1 MSETSLNTG
10 EMLFQL
16 RVWDYL
22 AWALDDKR
30 LDHVENLY
38 YKGRPISVSTFA
50 NPNVPMVKC
59 FDKAELS
66 AGDIDSEYPFVIQAD
81 GMFDADVMDEREWIA
96 SQPAYTSLSVWDK
109 FETLLPAKPSMECV
123 DSGTRMFIRFTLG
136 ELAGMLNS
144 GLVSGNALR
153 LTDKGRHIVQLLQD
167 RKAFR
172 SQSTADNPHYGAYW
186 DAYYADQST
195 YPYKPTLEIICERNC
210 DET

>member
-22 AWALDDKR
+22 AWALDA
-30 LDHVENLY
+30 
-38 YKGRPISVSTFA
+38 ISVSTFA

-59 FDKAELS
+59 FDKAELL

-109 FETLLPAKPSMECV
+109 FETLLPAKPSVECV

-144 GLVSGNALR
+144 GLPLGG
-153 LTDKGRHIVQLLQD
+153 GR
-167 RKAFR
+167 
-172 SQSTADNPHYGAYW
+172 
-186 DAYYADQST
+186 
-195 YPYKPTLEIICERNC
+195 
-210 DET
+210 

>member
-59 FDKAELS
+59 FDKAELL

-96 SQPAYTSLSVWDK
+96 SQTRLHESERVGQ
-109 FETLLPAKPSMECV
+109 V
-123 DSGTRMFIRFTLG
+123 RDSATGQTVC
-136 ELAGMLNS
+136 GM
-144 GLVSGNALR
+144 R
-153 LTDKGRHIVQLLQD
+153 
-167 RKAFR
+167 
-172 SQSTADNPHYGAYW
+172 
-186 DAYYADQST
+186 
-195 YPYKPTLEIICERNC
+195 
-210 DET
+210 

>member
-30 LDHVENLY
+30 PL
-38 YKGRPISVSTFA
+38 SV
-50 NPNVPMVKC
+50 
-59 FDKAELS
+59 
-66 AGDIDSEYPFVIQAD
+66 
-81 GMFDADVMDEREWIA
+81 
-96 SQPAYTSLSVWDK
+96 SLSVWDK

-144 GLVSGNALR
+144 GLPLGG
-153 LTDKGRHIVQLLQD
+153 GR
-167 RKAFR
+167 
-172 SQSTADNPHYGAYW
+172 
-186 DAYYADQST
+186 
-195 YPYKPTLEIICERNC
+195 
-210 DET
+210 

>member
-59 FDKAELS
+59 FDKAECRL
-66 AGDIDSEYPFVIQAD
+66 V
-81 GMFDADVMDEREWIA
+81 
-96 SQPAYTSLSVWDK
+96 
-109 FETLLPAKPSMECV
+109 TLIPN
-123 DSGTRMFIRFTLG
+123 IR
-136 ELAGMLNS
+136 S
-144 GLVSGNALR
+144 S
-153 LTDKGRHIVQLLQD
+153 
-167 RKAFR
+167 
-172 SQSTADNPHYGAYW
+172 
-186 DAYYADQST
+186 
-195 YPYKPTLEIICERNC
+195 YKPMACSMLT
-210 DET
+210 

>member
-59 FDKAELS
+59 FDKAELL
-66 AGDIDSEYPFVIQAD
+66 AGDIDSEYPFVLHESERVGQVRDAATGQTVY
-81 GMFDADVMDEREWIA
+81 GMR
-96 SQPAYTSLSVWDK
+96 
-109 FETLLPAKPSMECV
+109 
-123 DSGTRMFIRFTLG
+123 
-136 ELAGMLNS
+136 
-144 GLVSGNALR
+144 
-153 LTDKGRHIVQLLQD
+153 
-167 RKAFR
+167 
-172 SQSTADNPHYGAYW
+172 
-186 DAYYADQST
+186 
-195 YPYKPTLEIICERNC
+195 
-210 DET
+210 

>member
-38 YKGRPISVSTFA
+38 YKGQPISVSTFA

-59 FDKAELS
+59 FNKAELS

-81 GMFDADVMDEREWIA
+81 GMFDADVMGEREWIA

-144 GLVSGNALR
+144 GLPLGG
-153 LTDKGRHIVQLLQD
+153 GR
-167 RKAFR
+167 
-172 SQSTADNPHYGAYW
+172 
-186 DAYYADQST
+186 
-195 YPYKPTLEIICERNC
+195 
-210 DET
+210 

>member
-59 FDKAELS
+59 FDKAELL

-81 GMFDADVMDEREWIA
+81 GMFDADV
-96 SQPAYTSLSVWDK
+96 
-109 FETLLPAKPSMECV
+109 
-123 DSGTRMFIRFTLG
+123 FTLG

-144 GLVSGNALR
+144 GLPLGG
-153 LTDKGRHIVQLLQD
+153 GR
-167 RKAFR
+167 
-172 SQSTADNPHYGAYW
+172 
-186 DAYYADQST
+186 
-195 YPYKPTLEIICERNC
+195 
-210 DET
+210 